1 MCVVI
6 IKSLLYMYTK
16 DLVNLVTCGPRIL
29 SRLQISLLQIFFT
42 NPLAVMFYD

>member
-29 SRLQISLLQIFFT
+29 SRTADFPTT
-42 NPLAVMFYD
+42 NLFHQSIGCHVL